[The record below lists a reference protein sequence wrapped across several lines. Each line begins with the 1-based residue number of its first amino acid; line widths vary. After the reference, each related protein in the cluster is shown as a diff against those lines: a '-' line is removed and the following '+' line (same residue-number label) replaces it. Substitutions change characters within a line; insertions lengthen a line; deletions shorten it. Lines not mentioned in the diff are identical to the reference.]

1 MVALDVHSPSLDPPL
16 GDFVV
21 TDLATACLHFKTA
34 KIATLLKPDDMS
46 LREPLKH
53 TRWRLQQLSI
63 VDYLRMVEQAH
74 AEASA
79 LRGIID
85 PCSPPRHEH
94 CDAVAEDP
102 AQQQHDDEAK
112 PGIDAIAVDQSAT
125 EAPAVVPEGVSTQR
139 KKTNSVPDR
148 RHSARRAKP
157 RRGQ

>member
-1 MVALDVHSPSLDPPL
+1 L
-16 GDFVV
+16 GDLIV

-34 KIATLLKPDDMS
+34 KVATLLNPGDMS

-79 LRGIID
+79 MRGIAD
-85 PCSPPRHEH
+85 PCSPPRHEDR
-94 CDAVAEDP
+94 DAVAEDL
-102 AQQQHDDEAK
+102 AQQQHNDEAK
-112 PGIDAIAVDQSAT
+112 PGIDDIVVDQSVAV
-125 EAPAVVPEGVSTQR
+125 APAVVPAGGHLSPQR
-139 KKTNSVPDR
+139 KKSNSFPDR
-148 RHSARRAKP
+148 GHSAKRPRP

>member
-1 MVALDVHSPSLDPPL
+1 M
-16 GDFVV
+16 

-34 KIATLLKPDDMS
+34 KIATLLNPDDIS

-79 LRGIID
+79 LRGITD
-85 PCSPPRHEH
+85 PCSPSRHEH
-94 CDAVAEDP
+94 RYPVADDRAP
-102 AQQQHDDEAK
+102 QQHNDEAK
-112 PGIDAIAVDQSAT
+112 PGIDAIAVDQSAAV
-125 EAPAVVPEGVSTQR
+125 APAVVPAGDHLSPQR
-139 KKTNSVPDR
+139 KNSNSVPDR
-148 RHSARRAKP
+148 GHSARRPRP